1 MQYEILPVGQLATN
15 CYLLW
20 DMGSFDCLIID
31 PGDDADFI
39 IHKIEDLELNPVRI
53 ILTHAHFDHILAVNE
68 LKTIFSIPMLMDERE
83 EVILSKMRSSCRYF
97 CLFHP
102 GPPPLADSYFHEGE
116 KIKFGGQYVRI
127 LETPGHTPGGVCF
140 YSQKDNLLFCG
151 DTIFADGAVGRTDLA
166 EGDEE
171 LLLKS
176 IKDKIFKLPDD
187 TVLLPGHGEKSTI
200 GREKQIST
208 RNF

>member
-1 MQYEILPVGQLATN
+1 M
-15 CYLLW
+15 
-20 DMGSFDCLIID
+20 
-31 PGDDADFI
+31 
-39 IHKIEDLELNPVRI
+39 
-53 ILTHAHFDHILAVNE
+53 
-68 LKTIFSIPMLMDERE
+68 
-83 EVILSKMRSSCRYF
+83 
-97 CLFHP
+97 
-102 GPPPLADSYFHEGE
+102 
-116 KIKFGGQYVRI
+116 RI

>member
-1 MQYEILPVGQLATN
+1 M
-15 CYLLW
+15 
-20 DMGSFDCLIID
+20 IID

-102 GPPPLADSYFHEGE
+102 GPPPS
-116 KIKFGGQYVRI
+116 
-127 LETPGHTPGGVCF
+127 
-140 YSQKDNLLFCG
+140 
-151 DTIFADGAVGRTDLA
+151 
-166 EGDEE
+166 
-171 LLLKS
+171 
-176 IKDKIFKLPDD
+176 
-187 TVLLPGHGEKSTI
+187 
-200 GREKQIST
+200 
-208 RNF
+208 